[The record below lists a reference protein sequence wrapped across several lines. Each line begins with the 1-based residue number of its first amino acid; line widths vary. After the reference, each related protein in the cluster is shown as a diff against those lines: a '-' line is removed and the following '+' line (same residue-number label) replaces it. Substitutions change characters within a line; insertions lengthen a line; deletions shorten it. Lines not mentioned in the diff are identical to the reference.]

1 MCSSQ
6 VLVSFNI
13 NTRDLSESQNL
24 KETGS
29 LPMSVNFNV
38 RLGVLFNTV
47 FVSSTA
53 LNICQW
59 EDMQVYTLHSL
70 IASGGLLKC
79 YFCVCVCVCVW
90 GWLVSN
96 VVLYGEGWQ
105 IECWR
110 SGWKVFILLFS
121 LVSWE
126 MLFET
131 LKNNLCRKVQLK
143 QTDGFS
149 MNCMLQ

>member
-38 RLGVLFNTV
+38 RLGVLLNTV

-53 LNICQW
+53 LNICQ
-59 EDMQVYTLHSL
+59 
-70 IASGGLLKC
+70 
-79 YFCVCVCVCVW
+79 
-90 GWLVSN
+90 
-96 VVLYGEGWQ
+96 
-105 IECWR
+105 
-110 SGWKVFILLFS
+110 
-121 LVSWE
+121 
-126 MLFET
+126 
-131 LKNNLCRKVQLK
+131 
-143 QTDGFS
+143 
-149 MNCMLQ
+149 